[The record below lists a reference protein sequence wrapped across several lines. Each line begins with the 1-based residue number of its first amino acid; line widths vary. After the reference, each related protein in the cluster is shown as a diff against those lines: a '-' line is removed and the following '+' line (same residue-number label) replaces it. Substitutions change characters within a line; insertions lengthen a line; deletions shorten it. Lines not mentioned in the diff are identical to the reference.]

1 MLLIPSARN
10 LILANE
16 DGDVSISFV
25 TRTRDLWRCT
35 NMEDKR
41 RDIRVGDMWQDYH
54 EGWDTGTIGQPDMC
68 QNLSE
73 TSQSKS
79 HPCWVNQR
87 GSKELVVLF
96 MDDVFLIGTDSIC
109 CSELVMD
116 WLLVSCNKQRYQG
129 DRCGLVTI
137 KIQKLYW
144 SHYSQNTSV
153 LARQRLLTRWWCY
166 LNWVLTAIY
175 LLRDLDSQN

>member
-16 DGDVSISFV
+16 EDGDVSISFM

-35 NMEDKR
+35 NMGDKR

-54 EGWDTGTIGQPDMC
+54 EGWDTDTIGQPDIC
-68 QNLSE
+68 QNLSWDI
-73 TSQSKS
+73 TKQIPSLLSKS
-79 HPCWVNQR
+79 ERLHGVCPLYGWCISNRDWLNLLLR
-87 GSKELVVLF
+87 A
-96 MDDVFLIGTDSIC
+96 I
-109 CSELVMD
+109 MD
-116 WLLVSCNKQRYQG
+116 WLLVSCNKQRYRG

-144 SHYSQNTSV
+144 SHYSQNTSA
-153 LARQRLLTRWWCY
+153 LARQRLLTGDD
-166 LNWVLTAIY
+166 VI
-175 LLRDLDSQN
+175 